1 MKLNKL
7 QRFILSKKAIAVPLM
22 ILSYIA
28 VVNIFRISV
37 FNDSVDFGLASFLVD
52 VFAGAVVSA
61 TLIWQLSDKAKKLE
75 LVDADT
81 NK

>member
-37 FNDSVDFGLASFLVD
+37 FNNSVDFGLASLFVD
-52 VFAGAVVSA
+52 VFAGAVASA
-61 TLIWQLSDKAKKLE
+61 TLIWQLSAKAKKLE